1 MYSKGIGEK
10 LKNEGG
16 MHVFEAY
23 ESRKMT
29 PFLYFNI
36 SAWLS

>member
-23 ESRKMT
+23 ESRKMP

>member
-10 LKNEGG
+10 LKNERG
-16 MHVFEAY
+16 MHVFDAY
-23 ESRKMT
+23 ESRKMK